1 MRTTSKLHKVSKRWL
16 GVAAVAVIGVSAL
29 AGYTF
34 AKYYANNSN
43 KGVTAA
49 ADYYFSS
56 DVLDKAVS
64 VTDDVEV
71 WKDVYNTAAWD
82 GKSAYDF
89 EVKIRNYQ
97 NQLLYNSENLDITYQ
112 ITFELLDSDKG
123 SYSVAYG
130 AENYTELTEGTPVT
144 FEKKITGGKAKADTF
159 KVQFKAPKDP
169 DESYQSQG
177 IQVVAEITG
186 PDFLTK
192 TPTKIGGVLH
202 VGIVKAEY
210 SLEGKYDFSV
220 PSLDNEW
227 STETKAVVD
236 GMAAFP
242 YIITYTPGTDNAA
255 HMIRISWNNKWLE
268 LDYFNENYANVV
280 TEDGISYIEVYIQ
293 PKEKIKLAFY
303 RTDEFD
309 LNVVTPEMFR
319 GLITV
324 TDLDLKSD
332 ETSSDETDS
341 GETGSDET
349 GSDETGSDE
358 T

>member
-1 MRTTSKLHKVSKRWL
+1 MSKKMRTTSKLHKVSKRWL

-112 ITFELLDSDKG
+112 ITFELLDSDEG

-130 AENYTELTEGTPVT
+130 AGTYQTLEKDKLVT
-144 FEKKITGGKAKADTF
+144 FTQEIKGGTAKADTF
-159 KVQFKAPKDP
+159 KVRFEAPANP
-169 DESYQSQG
+169 TETYQSPG
-177 IQVVAEITG
+177 IQVVAEIIG
-186 PDFLTK
+186 PDFLAK

-202 VGIVKAEY
+202 VGIVKADY
-210 SLEGKYDFSV
+210 SLEGKYDFSI
-220 PSLDNEW
+220 SSTDTTW
-227 STETKAVVD
+227 SDDEKAVVN

-242 YIITYTPGTDNAA
+242 YTISYTPGTDNAA
-255 HMIRISWNNKWLE
+255 HKIRISWKNEWLE
-268 LDYFNENYANVV
+268 LDHFNENYENVV
-280 TEDGISYIEVYIQ
+280 KDGETSYIEVYIQ

-341 GETGSDET
+341 GETDSGET
-349 GSDETGSDE
+349 GSDET
-358 T
+358 